1 MRGLVAFAFLVA
13 CGAPSAPAAPIDP
26 GAPSRPE
33 GLVAPKGPGGL
44 PPDAPIEQQA
54 VAMERLLQACD
65 RDSVRAQAITYAE
78 ITEITSK
85 EIEPNEISEA
95 LEKLMDAEC
104 EAAKKAPK
112 TVVSARIV
120 EQRHYAPG
128 EEKDLKKEVD
138 VVQLAITF
146 EENGKREER
155 ERPII
160 FFKTDR
166 GWRFTPKK

>member
-1 MRGLVAFAFLVA
+1 MRRAVIASALTWMA
-13 CGAPSAPAAPIDP
+13 CGAPSAPNAPIDP
-26 GAPSRPE
+26 GPPARPDVV
-33 GLVAPKGPGGL
+33 GPKTLSVDVPVEQH
-44 PPDAPIEQQA
+44 AVEIEK
-54 VAMERLLQACD
+54 LLQACD
-65 RDSVRAQAITYAE
+65 RDGVRAQAITYAE

-85 EIEPNEISEA
+85 EVEPNEISEA

-112 TVVSARIV
+112 SVVSARIV
-120 EQRHYAPG
+120 EQKHYALG
-128 EEKDLKKEVD
+128 DEKDLKKEVD

-155 ERPII
+155 ERPLV

-166 GWRFTPKK
+166 GWRFSPKK